1 MKRQGN
7 WLAVCMLAAMPALAH
22 HSFAMFD
29 REKEVTL
36 QGVIK
41 EFQWTNPHTW
51 VQLLVT
57 GPDGK
62 VVEWSIEGTS
72 PNGLKR
78 QGWRSDALKSGDKV
92 TAVIHPLRNGDPGG
106 SLVTVTLEN
115 GTVLGRRAPTPP
127 PGAAPSAE

>member
-1 MKRQGN
+1 MKPLLSGLVACA
-7 WLAVCMLAAMPALAH
+7 LALPATAH

-36 QGVIK
+36 EGVVK

-57 GPDGK
+57 GADGK
-62 VVEWSIEGTS
+62 TVEWSIEGTS

-78 QGWRSDALKSGDKV
+78 QGWKSNTIKSGDKV
-92 TAVIHPLRNGDPGG
+92 IAVIHPLRNGEPGG
-106 SLVTVTLEN
+106 ALVMVTLPD
-115 GTVLGRRAPTPP
+115 GTVLGRRAPR
-127 PGAAPSAE
+127 PSAE